1 MKDRLEEARKARSL
15 ETIRK
20 DIIVLNYVRQ
30 NKTEDGL
37 TCTEIAK
44 ATGFKRSFVLNSV
57 LRLERY
63 LVLKRTKKPDKYF
76 AKLINHWFPS

>member
-15 ETIRK
+15 KSIRK
-20 DIIVLNYVRQ
+20 DIIVLNFIRKNETKDGITSSDIVR
-30 NKTEDGL
+30 
-37 TCTEIAK
+37 
-44 ATGFKRSFVLNSV
+44 ATGFKISFVKNSV

-76 AKLINHWFPS
+76 AKLINHWFPI